1 MSRDLAAKLRPGAID
16 EELRAAVRRIART
29 PQLLVA
35 CDYDGT
41 LAPIVDDPTHA
52 APLPEAVAAI
62 RRLAALPRTPVAV
75 VSGRALRDLAALSRL
90 PSEVHLVGSHGSEFD
105 VGFVERIAPEISDLR
120 TRLGRELWSLV
131 HGKPG

>member
-1 MSRDLAAKLRPGAID
+1 MSIEVAAKLRTGEID

-52 APLPEAVAAI
+52 APLPEAVAAL
-62 RRLAALPRTPVAV
+62 RSLAAPPQTTVAGGSGRAPGHLAALA
-75 VSGRALRDLAALSRL
+75 RL
-90 PSEVHLVGSHGSEFD
+90 PD
-105 VGFVERIAPEISDLR
+105 QRPLR
-120 TRLGRELWSLV
+120 RV
-131 HGKPG
+131 HGARVEVGVEDRSHAQVVA